1 MRRRLVSALAAMA
14 VAALPSACGDG
25 QTASGDGGDSLHG
38 RTFVSTEV
46 LAPDSDLFDGT
57 TVRLAFDSTGQVLS
71 FRADCNHMGGKLE
84 LSGDE
89 LSVGTVESTSMGCD
103 PPRQAQDD
111 WLVEFMQS
119 SPAWELTGGTLDL
132 TSGDRSMT
140 LEEDT
145 SAPAN
150 DDEPVGPCEPDC
162 PVTTTTMVETQA
174 EDPPG

>member
-1 MRRRLVSALAAMA
+1 MAGVLLVAL
-14 VAALPSACGDG
+14 VGCGEESSVSP
-25 QTASGDGGDSLHG
+25 AEGGEGLYG

-46 LAPDSDLFDGT
+46 LAPQPDLFDGT
-57 TVRLAFDSTGQVLS
+57 QVRLAFGSTGRVLS
-71 FRADCNHMGGKLE
+71 FRADCNYMGGKLE
-84 LSGDE
+84 LSGEE
-89 LSVGTVESTSMGCD
+89 LSVGAVDTTDMGCD
-103 PPRQAQDD
+103 PPRHAQDE
-111 WLVEFMQS
+111 WLVEFLQS

-162 PVTTTTMVETQA
+162 PVTTTTMVDTQA